1 MKHVTLILSLS
12 LCACSMTKE
21 TYTEKREL
29 RYRKGTYPH
38 MKDFYNQ
45 PATIVQAQPAVD
57 ITHGDMPSF
66 DNSTDQ
72 LESLRKQNAILQEL
86 AVNKALQSAL

>member
-1 MKHVTLILSLS
+1 
-12 LCACSMTKE
+12 MTKE
-21 TYTEKREL
+21 TYTETREL
-29 RYRKGTYPH
+29 RYRKDTYPH

-72 LESLRKQNAILQEL
+72 LESLRRQNAILQEL

>member
-1 MKHVTLILSLS
+1 MKHITLILSLS

-21 TYTEKREL
+21 TYTETREL

-45 PATIVQAQPAVD
+45 PATIVQAQPAID
-57 ITHGDMPSF
+57 ITHGF

-72 LESLRKQNAILQEL
+72 LESLRRQNAILQEL

>member
-1 MKHVTLILSLS
+1 
-12 LCACSMTKE
+12 MTKE

-29 RYRKGTYPH
+29 RYRKGTFPH

-66 DNSTDQ
+66 NSTDQ